1 MFMVNVIKCS
11 PKNLM
16 VHFCLWV
23 PDSCL
28 LPSLIWSNLLQ
39 SMSYIIPQQ
48 GKCLTRC
55 EMLSLQAGIHYHKL
69 YSVPSKDQECTSK
82 LYKHM
87 PHRQTARALALL
99 QRRQVFQLSAPAGI
113 AASVR
118 RVPPTLKT
126 KSNSFFAV
134 EQLPRHSF
142 SHKAI
147 VVNFHRWHMK
157 IKCWGELLPSYM
169 PVKWPNGHYMSD
181 KGAQFPKCEEFIIA
195 LCQGPDRL
203 WQPAVPPTNNRPR
216 IHKTGNTKMNKAT
229 KLQGM
234 CQLVI
239 NLLSHPCSHRFL
251 TVLLVI
257 KWFVAFGNRT
267 VCCLHKVDRWRLTLI
282 KVYGCRCPSPSDKT
296 DHFRST
302 VEALM
307 PLCWHY
313 CGSPLWNVSRRHAN
327 YKNVNSPLWPV
338 PNGGIIPFI
347 F

>member
-1 MFMVNVIKCS
+1 MKCS
-11 PKNLM
+11 RYKLVFIITSCIQYPAKIKNAHQNCINICHTDKLQGPS
-16 VHFCLWV
+16 HSSNADKCFNYLG
-23 PDSCL
+23 L
-28 LPSLIWSNLLQ
+28 LALQLL
-39 SMSYIIPQQ
+39 SGACHP
-48 GKCLTRC
+48 
-55 EMLSLQAGIHYHKL
+55 
-69 YSVPSKDQECTSK
+69 PSK
-82 LYKHM
+82 
-87 PHRQTARALALL
+87 RQN
-99 QRRQVFQLSAPAGI
+99 
-113 AASVR
+113 
-118 RVPPTLKT
+118 
-126 KSNSFFAV
+126 NSFFAV
-134 EQLPRHSF
+134 EQLPHHSF
-142 SHKAI
+142 SHKAS
-147 VVNFHRWHMK
+147 VLNFHRGHME
-157 IKCWGELLPSYM
+157 IKRWSELLPSHT